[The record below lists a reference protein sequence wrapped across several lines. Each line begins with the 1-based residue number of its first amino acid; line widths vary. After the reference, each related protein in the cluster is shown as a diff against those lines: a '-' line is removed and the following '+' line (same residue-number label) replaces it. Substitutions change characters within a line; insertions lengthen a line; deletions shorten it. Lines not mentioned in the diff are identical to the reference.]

1 MNTFTIL
8 AWLGLA
14 TYSVHILEEF
24 TFNWRDWA
32 RSVLKLPV
40 EWDTFYVTNGIV
52 VALGI
57 AQAMLAPALPVAP
70 LAFAGIMIIN
80 TLFFHLLPVVITR
93 RFSPGVTTA
102 TLLMLPL
109 GVAIYWVAL
118 ATGVADAGIAIAGL
132 VIGALLMA
140 YPIVLLRLKDRPPFK
155 QA

>member
-8 AWLGLA
+8 TWLGLA
-14 TYSVHILEEF
+14 TYCVHILEEF

-70 LAFAGIMIIN
+70 LAFAGIMIVN
-80 TLFFHLLPVVITR
+80 TLFFHLLPVVTTR
-93 RFSPGVTTA
+93 RFSPGVITA

-109 GVAIYWVAL
+109 GVAIYWVSL
-118 ATGVADAGIAIAGL
+118 ATGVADAGIVIAGL